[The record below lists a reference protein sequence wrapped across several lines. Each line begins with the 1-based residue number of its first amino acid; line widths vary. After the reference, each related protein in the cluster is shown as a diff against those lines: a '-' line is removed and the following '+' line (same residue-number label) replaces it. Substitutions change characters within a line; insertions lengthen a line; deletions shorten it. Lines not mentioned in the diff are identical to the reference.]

1 MTTKAELAREFKQW
15 REDPVNM
22 VHELFQ
28 VEPDAWQA
36 DGLRAFATDPRIAVK
51 SAKGPGR
58 VPGLVRMK
66 FPADPRALQ
75 H

>member
-1 MTTKAELAREFKQW
+1 MTTKAELAREFKWW

-28 VEPDAWQA
+28 VKPDAWQA

-51 SAKGPGR
+51 SATRPLLRDRGR
-58 VPGLVRMK
+58 RP
-66 FPADPRALQ
+66 
-75 H
+75 